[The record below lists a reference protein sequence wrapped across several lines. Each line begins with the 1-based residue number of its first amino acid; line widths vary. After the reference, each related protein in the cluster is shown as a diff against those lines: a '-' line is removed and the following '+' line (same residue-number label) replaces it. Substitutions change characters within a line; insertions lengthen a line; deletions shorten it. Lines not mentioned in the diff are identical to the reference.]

1 MKKTLFYTILLALA
15 LPLAI
20 NGFEVNI
27 KVGNTADTSSA
38 LTIGTEAS
46 SSDAWDEHDECL
58 PPGGPMPGAMNYL
71 YFRGAGKTQYT
82 LESDTKDTLAS
93 FEKLG
98 KDYKSQASSLT
109 WVLVVGNTYYDS
121 ISISWNNPGLAS
133 SETLTLC
140 DENGTTI
147 ANMANTTEC
156 SLAIGV
162 YYIKYIKNNVH
173 EAPCTPEAAS
183 IDFVPYT
190 GNIVTYNTGVNTSS
204 YIISDPQ
211 VLYFNENNKCI
222 AAPEGA
228 QAPVIDAGTNSIS
241 FTVPSECNNVNIYYT
256 VRHKTDNNAGTAQ
269 GVIHLNSS
277 PKSMLR
283 LVSDNT
289 ARAQFSDESMTA
301 YLPFT
306 IAYKAEY
313 PSELDIAPT
322 HFSVFMPPMDSGEYS
337 AGQFWSVSAR
347 VNGADAQ
354 VSTAQESA
362 KGSQKQDRFD
372 ITYPD
377 TSCNGYDIELTITPG
392 REARSGSLTASI
404 NCETSTGTPAVQV
417 KLPGD
422 SAPVIKA
429 LSACEESYAEDK
441 NGTAKVELSA
451 TFQDNTDSGDES
463 GIKAIDLTATIDGND
478 IPIELCTWSVTDM
491 PTTGAGEVTLSVS
504 LTLSPELLNGAAR
517 NASGTVR
524 IAANVMDGEDNE
536 AIYELWSF
544 ELKDTDRAPAV
555 TTAVTTPGTIY
566 THDTNGFT
574 VQASNVDDPDGDEVR
589 FLYEFYLDGTYVAGS
604 VAEQGV
610 PCTVPEAVSPVRG
623 QTLSIRAFSVSYPAY
638 LDELPSASSEEYYE
652 KTVLVAN
659 TAPVLDSQVENQA
672 TFVEY
677 SSNANDSSSQYGEK
691 THAYNV
697 SQFAI
702 FADIDIQYG
711 SNDALSYSIVENNV
725 PADVAEITCS
735 GNEITFTLKEHQ
747 VLDDENATFKICA
760 TDEGELNGT
769 DKKSVLS
776 QPIRLRITP
785 VNEKPSV
792 AVADIYLNPLYFDG
806 AEKTASWAARPG
818 KSADESGQALVL
830 STSTPILNGELAEHI
845 TSLQLEISGGNV
857 VAKYTL
863 AQLDM
868 DAIAALMDK
877 EASFSFT
884 VTDDG
889 ETPQTSK
896 EYTVAF
902 HIVST
907 PWYPT
912 FAIDCTT
919 HGRHQVVLSSGN
931 STVTIDNVIG
941 NLMPADYYNSDCEG
955 LPSGSTWSVAVHP
968 IINDEVDATVNCVDE
983 NTQLAVEAYD
993 VPERP
998 SLAFEET
1005 SPGMFNL
1012 TIQAPMASKYQL
1024 FLYNVK
1030 YTLPD
1035 HVTQGTFAPNGSD
1048 FIPPSAKLEDSI
1060 RIAGTYFYKLVGI
1073 NPEGESEEYTSEQF
1087 ETEGYFTPMVW
1098 PEDGVF
1104 TPEAGETLASTNCTF
1119 RWPKISTAVRY
1130 VLHLVNIATWQ
1141 NSQIETVE
1149 NSLDIILAP
1158 NRYTWWVVAFDQEGN
1173 RLVSYNRTFDV
1184 ANEMQIALID
1194 GTNLTADGETI
1205 SFNLLEVDDVNKL
1218 PTHAEVQLVHNNGD
1232 GTYTHYKYKGT
1243 SELPVQVSEDGLM
1256 ASITLNGATIATGD
1270 LLSIRLKNATANGKY
1285 CYYNVK

>member
-1 MKKTLFYTILLALA
+1 MKKTLFCALLLALA

-20 NGFEVNI
+20 HGFEANI
-27 KVGNTADTSSA
+27 KVGNADA
-38 LTIGTEAS
+38 LAIGTGS
-46 SSDAWDEHDECL
+46 DYSDAWDEHDETL
-58 PPGGPMPGAMNYL
+58 PPGGPTQDAMNYL

-82 LESDTKDTLAS
+82 LESDTSGTLAS
-93 FEKLG
+93 FEKLA

-109 WVLVVGNTYYDS
+109 WVLVVEDTFADS
-121 ISISWNNPGLAS
+121 VSISWNKPGLSS

-147 ANMANTTEC
+147 ANMAKTTGC

-162 YYIKYIKNNVH
+162 YYIKYIKDNVA

-183 IDFVPYT
+183 IKFVPYQ
-190 GNIVTYNTGVNTSS
+190 GNVVTYNTGVNASAYT
-204 YIISDPQ
+204 ISDPQ
-211 VLYFNENNKCI
+211 VLYFNENNVCI

-228 QAPVIDAGTNSIS
+228 QVPAIDAGTNSIS
-241 FTVPSECNNVNIYYT
+241 FTVPEDCNNVSLYYT

-269 GVIHLNSS
+269 GVIHLESS
-277 PKSMLR
+277 TDPMLR
-283 LVSDNT
+283 LVSEST
-289 ARAQFSDESMTA
+289 ARAQFTDETMTA
-301 YLPFT
+301 YQPFT
-306 IAYKAEY
+306 ISYKAEY
-313 PSELDIAPT
+313 PSEVDIAPT

-337 AGQFWSVSAR
+337 QGQFWNVSAR
-347 VNGADAQ
+347 VNGAVAQ
-354 VSTAQESA
+354 VSAAQESV

-377 TSCNGYDIELTITPG
+377 TSCNGYDIELTITPAI
-392 REARSGSLTASI
+392 EARSGSLTASI
-404 NCETSTGTPAVQV
+404 NCETSTSAPDVQV

-422 SAPVIKA
+422 SAPVVKA
-429 LSACEESYAEDK
+429 LSSCEESYAEDE

-478 IPIELCTWSVTDM
+478 IPIELCTWSVTEL
-491 PTTGAGEVTLSVS
+491 PTAGAGEVTLSVS
-504 LTLSPELLNGAAR
+504 MTLSPELLNGAAR
-517 NASGTVR
+517 KASGMVR
-524 IAANVMDGEDNE
+524 IAANVTDGEDNE
-536 AIYELWSF
+536 ANYELWSF

-555 TTAVTTPGTIY
+555 TTAVATAGTIY
-566 THDTNGFT
+566 TNDTNGFT
-574 VQASNVDDPDGDEVR
+574 VQASNVEDPDGDEVR
-589 FLYEFYLDGTYVAGS
+589 FLYEYYLDGTYVAERM
-604 VAEQGV
+604 AAQGV

-652 KTVLVAN
+652 KTVLVSN

-672 TFVEY
+672 TFAEY
-677 SSNANDSSSQYGEK
+677 SSNAEESTAQYGAK
-691 THAYNV
+691 THKYNV
-697 SQFAI
+697 SHFVT
-702 FADIDIQYG
+702 FADVDIQYG
-711 SNDALSYSIVENNV
+711 SNDALSYTIVENNV

-735 GNEITFTLKEHQ
+735 GDEITFTLKEHQ

-760 TDEGELNGT
+760 TDKGEPNGA

-776 QPIRLRITP
+776 QPIRLIITP
-785 VNEKPSV
+785 VNEKPTV
-792 AVADIYLNPLYFDG
+792 AVADIYLNPLDFDG
-806 AEKTASWAARPG
+806 SNKTAAWATRPG
-818 KSADESGQALVL
+818 KSSDESGQALVL
-830 STSTPILNGELAEHI
+830 STGSPVMNGELAEHI

-857 VAKYTL
+857 VATYTL

-889 ETPQTSK
+889 VAPQTSK
-896 EYTVAF
+896 ECAVAF

-912 FAIDCTT
+912 FAIDCAT
-919 HGRHQVVLSSGN
+919 HDRHQVVLRSGDA
-931 STVTIDNVIG
+931 TVTINNVIG
-941 NLMPADYYNSDCEG
+941 NLVPADYYNSDCEG

-968 IINDEVDATVNCVDE
+968 IIDNEVDATVNCVDD

-993 VPERP
+993 APERP

-1012 TIQAPMASKYQL
+1012 AIQAPMASKYKL
-1024 FLYNVK
+1024 FLYNVE

-1035 HVTQGTFAPNGSD
+1035 HVIQGTFAPNGSD
-1048 FIPPSAKLEDSI
+1048 FIAPSAKLEDSI
-1060 RIAGTYFYKLVGI
+1060 RFAGTYYYKLVGI
-1073 NPEGESEEYTSEQF
+1073 NPKGESEEYTSEQF
-1087 ETEGYFTPMVW
+1087 KTDGYFTPLAW

-1104 TPEAGETLASTNCTF
+1104 TPEAGETLTSTNCTF
-1119 RWPKISTAVRY
+1119 RWPKVNTAVSY
-1130 VLHLVNIATWQ
+1130 IFHLINITTGQ
-1141 NSQIETVE
+1141 RSEMETVE
-1149 NSLDIILAP
+1149 NSLDMTLAA

-1173 RLVSYNRTFDV
+1173 RLVSSNRTFDV
-1184 ANEMQIALID
+1184 ATATQIALID
-1194 GTNLTADGETI
+1194 GTNMTADGETI

-1218 PTHAEVQLVHNNGD
+1218 PTHAEVQLAHYNGD
-1232 GTYTHYKYKGT
+1232 GTYTYFKYKGT
-1243 SELPVQVSEDGLM
+1243 SALPV
-1256 ASITLNGATIATGD
+1256 
-1270 LLSIRLKNATANGKY
+1270 
-1285 CYYNVK
+1285 